1 MSVEAESFN
10 GSVENCVGNVENLL
24 IKKKAKKEEAIA
36 LRAVNTQRSRM
47 FLMMSSTVLFILLSL
62 ASLISTC
69 WVA

>member
-1 MSVEAESFN
+1 MSVEAEFFN
-10 GSVENCVGNVENLL
+10 GSVENCVGNVENLW
-24 IKKKAKKEEAIA
+24 IKKKAKAIA

>member
-1 MSVEAESFN
+1 MAVKADLFN
-10 GSVENCVGNVENLL
+10 GLVENCVGNVENLL
-24 IKKKAKKEEAIA
+24 IKRKAKKEEEIA